1 MNIVAEVA
9 DLLNTYTIDM
19 SHSEDL
25 KQVHQILQALIE
37 MCVGNFEN
45 QHVIFKQVVE
55 PINRILQLPYESYHD
70 EYYQYYDNDEHKLTE
85 VSVITMYN
93 IIKDLIVFTLRNH
106 VFTNRK
112 F

>member
-55 PINRILQLPYESYHD
+55 PINRILLLPYESYHD
-70 EYYQYYDNDEHKLTE
+70 EYYDDNDEHKLTE
-85 VSVITMYN
+85 VSIFTMYV
-93 IIKDLIVFTLRNH
+93 IKNLIVFTLRNH

-112 F
+112 S

>member
-45 QHVIFKQVVE
+45 QRVIFKQVVE